1 MRVREEGS
9 FMSLRE
15 KVLYGAA
22 LSLAV
27 TMASTAWSEI
37 YRYVDG
43 QGEMHVVSDLS
54 MIPEQY
60 RDQAIERAAG
70 RSGGSV
76 NIVEGMDAED
86 PAAPAPAS
94 TTPWTA
100 GSAATTS
107 TDSAQ
112 IGGHDQFWWR
122 SQAQER
128 QSKIAD
134 LTSQLEA
141 AQAEEEDFSDQIY
154 SRPGNGRG
162 GAAGPGHH
170 RGRGRAAALSAVDD
184 TDEPT
189 VEELEQRVESAERN
203 LSQFEDQARRAGVP
217 PGWLR

>member
-1 MRVREEGS
+1 
-9 FMSLRE
+9 MSSTNRML
-15 KVLYGAA
+15 AA
-22 LSLAV
+22 AVASLAV

-37 YRYVDG
+37 YRYVDA

-60 RDQAIERAAG
+60 RDQALESAAE

-76 NIVEGMDAED
+76 SVIEKTDAED
-86 PAAPAPAS
+86 PAAPAPAL
-94 TTPWTA
+94 TTPQ
-100 GSAATTS
+100 TS
-107 TDSAQ
+107 SGTSQTAQ

-128 QSKIAD
+128 ESKIAD
-134 LTSQLEA
+134 LKGQLEA
-141 AQAEEEDFSDQIY
+141 AQAEEEDYSDQIY

-162 GAAGPGHH
+162 GAASPGHH
-170 RGRGRAAALSAVDD
+170 RGRGRAAALSGAYDD

-189 VEELEQRVESAERN
+189 AEELEQMVEGAERN
-203 LSQFEDQARRAGVP
+203 LSQFHDQARRAGVP